1 MKRPL
6 YAYTALAALLTAAA
20 PALGATVLRAH
31 QDADIRSSDPGVNR
45 DANTDGVILHVVEGL
60 VGYDAKG
67 QPAPLLAEK
76 IDVSEDGKTYTFHLR
91 QGVTFHNGAPL
102 TADDVVWSWNRY
114 MDPKTGWRC
123 LTDFDGRIGLKVEG
137 AAATDPA
144 TVVFKLDRAAPLFL
158 DSLARS
164 DCGMTAIT
172 HRDSVKPD
180 GTWDKP
186 IGTGPFRFAEWRR
199 REYVSLTRFENYANR
214 PGKPDGYV
222 GSKRPLV
229 DEVRFVVISDPA
241 TAKTALAS
249 GAIDVMSKV
258 PYSEV
263 AELAENKAISTNVS
277 PQLAPSTLTIQT
289 RDKLL
294 SNPYLRQ
301 AIAAALNYKELVA
314 GVTYGLAEPNNSLVP
329 VASPYYGEAE
339 KKGYVYDL
347 ARAKALLAKAGY
359 KGEKIVISTNKRNLP
374 NYDAAVI
381 TQAMLQQA
389 GINADIEVLE
399 WGAQQ
404 DKWQKGNYQMMSF
417 SYSSRMDPA
426 LSFEAVTGDKAS
438 QPRKLWDDPG
448 ARALLEKAT
457 NATAPAER
465 QALLDQLH
473 RLMLEQVPIIPLF
486 NTLSTGAY
494 RKNVQGFES
503 SIFGAP
509 LLWEVS
515 KTE

>member
-6 YAYTALAALLTAAA
+6 YALTALATLLTAAA
-20 PALGATVLRAH
+20 PSLGATVLRVH

-45 DANTDGVILHVVEGL
+45 DANTDTVVLHTVEGL
-60 VGYDAKG
+60 VGYNAKG
-67 QPAPLLAEK
+67 QPSPLLAEK
-76 IDVSEDGKTYTFHLR
+76 IDVSDDGKTYTFHLR

-114 MDPKTGWRC
+114 MNPKTGWRC
-123 LTDFDGRIGLKVEG
+123 LTDFDGRVGLKVES
-137 AAATDPA
+137 AAAIDPA
-144 TVVFKLDRAAPLFL
+144 TVVFKLNKAAPLFL
-158 DSLARS
+158 DSLARN

-199 REYVSLTRFENYANR
+199 REYISLTRFENYANR
-214 PGKPDGYV
+214 PGQRDGYV

-249 GAIDVMSKV
+249 GAIDLMSKV

-263 AELAENKAISTNVS
+263 AELSRNQAIGTTVV

-329 VASPYYGEAE
+329 VVSPYYGDAE
-339 KKGYVYDL
+339 KQGYAYDP
-347 ARAKALLAKAGY
+347 AKAKALLAKAGY
-359 KGEKIVISTNKRNLP
+359 QGERIVISTNKRNLP

-389 GINADIEVLE
+389 GLNADIEVLE

-426 LSFEAVTGDKAS
+426 LSYEAVTGDKAT

-465 QALLDQLH
+465 QAVLDQLH
-473 RLMLEQVPIIPLF
+473 RLMLEQVPVIPLF

-494 RKNVQGFES
+494 RKNVKGFES
-503 SIFGAP
+503 SIFGTP
-509 LLWEVS
+509 QLWEVS

>member
-1 MKRPL
+1 MKRHL
-6 YAYTALAALLTAAA
+6 YAFTALATLLTAASPSLA
-20 PALGATVLRAH
+20 ATVLRVH

-45 DANTDGVILHVVEGL
+45 DANTDTVVLHAVEGL
-60 VGYDAKG
+60 VGYNAQG
-67 QPAPLLAEK
+67 QPRPLLAERV
-76 IDVSEDGKTYTFHLR
+76 DVSDDGKSYTFHLR
-91 QGVTFHNGAPL
+91 QGVRFHNGAPL
-102 TADDVVWSWNRY
+102 TADDVIWSWNRY

-123 LTDFDGRIGLKVEG
+123 LSDFDGRVGLKVEG
-137 AAATDPA
+137 VTALDPN
-144 TVVFKLDRAAPLFL
+144 TVVFTLNQAAPLFL
-158 DSLARS
+158 DSLARN

-172 HRDSVKPD
+172 HRDSVKAD

-186 IGTGPFRFAEWRR
+186 IGTGPFRFADWRR
-199 REYVSLTRFENYANR
+199 REYISLTKFENYANQ
-214 PGKPDGYV
+214 PGKRDGYV

-229 DEVRFVVISDPA
+229 DELRFIVISDPA

-249 GAIDVMSKV
+249 GAIDLMSKV

-263 AELAENKAISTNVS
+263 AELAENKTIGTTVV

-289 RDKLL
+289 QDKLL
-294 SNPYLRQ
+294 SNRYLRQ

-314 GVTYGLAEPNNSLVP
+314 GVTYELTTPNNSLVP
-329 VASPYYGEAE
+329 VVSPYYGEVE
-339 KKGYVYDL
+339 KQGFKYDL
-347 ARAKALLAKAGY
+347 AQAKALLAKAGY
-359 KGEKIVISTNKRNLP
+359 KGEKILISTNKRNLP

-389 GINADIEVLE
+389 GINAEIEVLE

-404 DKWQKGNYQMMSF
+404 DRWQKGNYQLMSF

-426 LSFEAVTGDKAS
+426 LSYEAVTGDKTT
-438 QPRKLWDDPG
+438 QPRKLWDDPT

-457 NATAPAER
+457 QATVPAER
-465 QALLDQLH
+465 QALLDELH

-494 RKNVQGFES
+494 RKNVTGFES
-503 SIFGAP
+503 SIFGTP
-509 LLWEVS
+509 QLWEVS
-515 KTE
+515 KSD